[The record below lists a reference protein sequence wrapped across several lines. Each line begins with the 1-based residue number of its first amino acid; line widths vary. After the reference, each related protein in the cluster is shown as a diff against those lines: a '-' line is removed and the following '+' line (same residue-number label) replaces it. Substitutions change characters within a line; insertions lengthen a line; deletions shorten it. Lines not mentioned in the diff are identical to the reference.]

1 MTFSPFGQTV
11 KLWRLHR
18 GYTQAEL
25 SRRSRVPRP
34 NLSVIE
40 QGKREVSLSTLRSLA
55 FGLDVRPG
63 ILADGW
69 PPPVPSPRV
78 WSRGALERIADA
90 VVEGRAASR
99 RSERAVAQRLQAVL
113 RHRIQLTA
121 RRRGAPRRGIRRGEA
136 AWLSLRAR
144 CSPEIL
150 RSLLKR
156 IDDRQRSQ
164 GSSLA

>member
-1 MTFSPFGQTV
+1 MIPFGQTV
-11 KLWRLHR
+11 RLWRLHR

-25 SRRSRVPRP
+25 ACRARVPRP

-55 FGLDVRPG
+55 LGLDVRPG
-63 ILADGW
+63 VLADGL
-69 PPPVPSPRV
+69 PPPAPSPRV
-78 WSRGALERIADA
+78 WSRAALERIADA
-90 VVEGRAASR
+90 VVGVRPAPR
-99 RSERAVAQRLQAVL
+99 RSERAVAQQLRAVL
-113 RHRIQLTA
+113 RHRTQLAA
-121 RRRGAPRRGIRRGEA
+121 RRRGTPRRGVRRGEA

-164 GSSLA
+164 GASLA